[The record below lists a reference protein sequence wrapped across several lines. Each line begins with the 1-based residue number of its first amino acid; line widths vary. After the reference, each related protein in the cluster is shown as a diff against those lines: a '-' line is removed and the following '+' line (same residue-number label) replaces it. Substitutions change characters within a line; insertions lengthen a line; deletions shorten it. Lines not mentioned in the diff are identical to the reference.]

1 MLEGLSRSEEPLFIN
16 LTPMIDVVLCLL
28 IFFMAATRLYDWEEE
43 QIQVNVPQ
51 VSQAQ
56 PMTSAP
62 RDLSLVIDAPGQITL
77 EQNSYDLKDLVPVL
91 KQAREQYPD
100 QGVIVRGSATLSY
113 QDLADVLSACETAGI
128 GNVRLS
134 VRPKDEAPTPP

>member
-1 MLEGLSRSEEPLFIN
+1 MLEGFGRADEPLFIN

-62 RDLSLVIDAPGQITL
+62 RDLPLIIKAPGQITL
-77 EQNSYDLKDLVPVL
+77 DQTSYNLKDLVPVL
-91 KQAREQYPD
+91 RQAREQYPD
-100 QGVIVRGSATLSY
+100 QGVIVRGEAALSY
-113 QDLADVLSACETAGI
+113 QDLADVLSACEEAGI

-134 VRPKDEAPTPP
+134 VRPKDAAPSTP

>member
-1 MLEGLSRSEEPLFIN
+1 MLEGLGRSEEPLFIN

-62 RDLSLVIDAPGQITL
+62 RDLSLVIDAPGRITL
-77 EQNSYDLKDLVPVL
+77 DKSSYDLKDLVPVL

-100 QGVIVRGSATLSY
+100 QGVIVRGPATLSY

-128 GNVRLS
+128 RNVRLS
-134 VRPKDEAPTPP
+134 VRPKDEAPPPP